1 MSESLI
7 NIYQISKVQYNCT
20 FYLVILVLPF
30 PDAAH
35 HSRLQICQ
43 IVFAL
48 VVFAERNGAA
58 SSSFPTHKRGKYYGS
73 QRQQS
78 LIM

>member
-48 VVFAERNGAA
+48 VVFAERDAA
-58 SSSFPTHKRGKYYGS
+58 SSSFATHQRGKYHGS

-78 LIM
+78 LII